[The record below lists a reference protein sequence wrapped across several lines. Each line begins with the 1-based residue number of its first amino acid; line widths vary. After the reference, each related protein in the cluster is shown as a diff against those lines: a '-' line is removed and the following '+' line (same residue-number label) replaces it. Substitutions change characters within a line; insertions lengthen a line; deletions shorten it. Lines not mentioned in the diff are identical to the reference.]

1 MFRATLLIAGMQDRR
16 YFARTVMCVS
26 RSPCALLAAL
36 IVGLLLFPAPLFG
49 QPLSQRFSLAGQKK
63 ARGETV
69 STTPLPAIARIIV
82 PEKDGV
88 SYGSGSLVDVR
99 GEYGLVVTNWH
110 VVRDASGA
118 ISVLF
123 PDGFSSKADVVKV
136 DKDWDLA
143 ALSIRKPNVAPLPMT
158 DVPPQ
163 PGQKLFI
170 AGYGS
175 GDFRAA
181 AGNCL
186 GYGSPEQ
193 GFPQE
198 LVEVDAEARH
208 GDSGGPILNERGE
221 IAGVL
226 FGTNGTTHGSYGGRV
241 IQFLASVLPG
251 GAFAKA
257 PPLPT
262 NAIPNNAFSG
272 NSPQP
277 TDGGIGPIQNGS
289 NPPDSAFAVSEP
301 EMSRQ
306 LSAMAQN
313 PSRQMV
319 EPPGGLLAQPRT
331 GTDSALV
338 AIPPRRVEEAVE
350 REPFAG
356 SAGTSFPSSDHAE
369 DNRVAI
375 VGSRR
380 ASLSPEGTFAADDS
394 LDSSRRAAAAND
406 ASTED
411 GSATQ
416 LLAAAW
422 KKIGGETIWD
432 QTKAVLAI
440 IGLLAL
446 FVQFWRMSSQPEPV
460 VDED

>member
-1 MFRATLLIAGMQDRR
+1 MQDRR
-16 YFARTVMCVS
+16 NFARTSSCGS
-26 RSPCALLAAL
+26 RWRCALSIAL
-36 IVGLLLFPAPLFG
+36 FLGQLLLPLSLSA
-49 QPLSQRFSLAGQKK
+49 QSLSQRFSLAGQKK
-63 ARGETV
+63 TRGETV

-143 ALSIRKPNVAPLPMT
+143 ALSIRKPAAAPLAMT

-181 AGNCL
+181 SGNCL

-193 GFPQE
+193 GLPQE

-241 IQFLASVLPG
+241 IHFLSSVLPG
-251 GAFAKA
+251 GAFAKGT
-257 PPLPT
+257 PLPT
-262 NAIPNNAFSG
+262 NTIPGSPLGA
-272 NSPQP
+272 NSTPAG
-277 TDGGIGPIQNGS
+277 DGGIGPIISDSGT
-289 NPPDSAFAVSEP
+289 PDSAFAICEP
-301 EMSRQ
+301 ESSQQ
-306 LSAMAQN
+306 LSAMAMH
-313 PSRQMV
+313 PSRQLV
-319 EPPGGLLAQPRT
+319 EPPGGMLALPKSSKGLGQNDK
-331 GTDSALV
+331 DSSLV
-338 AIPPRRVEEAVE
+338 PIPGRRVEEALDK
-350 REPFAG
+350 EPFAS
-356 SAGTSFPSSDHAE
+356 SAAADPPTAEHA
-369 DNRVAI
+369 DVSRVASI
-375 VGSRR
+375 GSRRTSLAPEGGFAADASPGPSRR
-380 ASLSPEGTFAADDS
+380 ASAAKDSAAD
-394 LDSSRRAAAAND
+394 
-406 ASTED
+406 D

-416 LLAAAW
+416 LLSDAW
-422 KKIGGETIWD
+422 KKIGGESIWD

-440 IGLLAL
+440 VGLLAL
-446 FVQFWRMSSQPEPV
+446 FVQFWRMSSTSEPV
-460 VDED
+460 VQED